1 MEITNRPKYNQYG
14 SKTPTFTQERISVN
28 FDLDMFDKLCTYSI
42 STNVKT
48 ANLIN
53 LRNLMSVLDMS
64 VYSKDSEKLNKIDFI
79 QKSLEARLEKHL
91 TDPLMI
97 SSYIT
102 GDIENTSIPY
112 NAMNMDIATIEWL
125 GKSISSILKY
135 SFAYNSVDELLDIC
149 TRFKAADFISKSAIV
164 QELQDAM
171 SRLQSKFRKA
181 EYKDASEVQFRLD
194 NDYCEPALRDIY
206 NTLTAPNRRLITGMQ
221 GINALTGGGFECDRV
236 YLLAGAAG
244 IGKSMT
250 LLNLAYQIKK
260 YNANFQT
267 KDPSKR
273 PCIVYLTQ
281 ENDVKETVS
290 RLYSIAVENKRFSD
304 MSFDE
309 LLYKFKNEGELSLTD
324 NSPIDI
330 IIKYMPGRSIDTG
343 YLYTLTEELEDEGY
357 EVICLMQDH
366 IKKIRSAEHIQDLRL
381 ELGEIINE
389 FKVFAQLKGVPVIT
403 ITHLNRSGSEILEE
417 AKMNNRAD
425 ALKNVGR
432 SAISESNLMLDNS
445 DYTFFLDTEY
455 DQMGNKWMVFKTTK
469 IRDVQEQSYVCIPFA
484 QDNPVKMLEDL
495 YSTPLYRISLR
506 DEQLINP
513 NVPSSVAPSIYSN
526 IAVLDSDI
534 DNDDKF
540 KVSVKPIS
548 SSQVDLTSEINN
560 MNKQQNGLFNFS
572 KMPKISKED
581 LDDTIVSLV
590 PRKGATKYVSINSSL
605 R

>member
-1 MEITNRPKYNQYG
+1 MEIVKRPKLNQYG
-14 SKTPTFTQERISVN
+14 SKTPTFTQERITIN
-28 FDLDMFDKLCTYSI
+28 FDLEMLDKLCTYSI

-48 ANLIN
+48 ANLLN
-53 LRNLMSVLDMS
+53 LRNLMSVLDLS
-64 VYSKDSEKLNKIDFI
+64 VYSKDSEKLNKIEFLE
-79 QKSLEARLEKHL
+79 KSLEARLEKHL

-102 GDIENTSIPY
+102 GDIENISIPY
-112 NAMNMDIATIEWL
+112 STMNMDISTIEWL

-149 TRFKAADFISKSAIV
+149 TRFKAADYISKASIV

-181 EYKDASEVQFRLD
+181 EYKDTSEVQFRLD
-194 NDYCEPALRDIY
+194 SDYCETALRDIY
-206 NTLTAPNRRLITGMQ
+206 DILTGPNRRLITGMQ

-236 YLLAGAAG
+236 YLLAGSAG

-267 KDPSKR
+267 KDPTKK

-309 LLYKFKNEGELSLTD
+309 LLYKFKNEGELMVSD
-324 NSPIDI
+324 DSPIDI
-330 IIKYMPGRSIDTG
+330 IIKYMPGRAIDTG

-417 AKMNNRAD
+417 AKMNNRVD

-432 SAISESNLMLDNS
+432 SAISESNLMIDNS
-445 DYTFFLDTEY
+445 DYTFFLDAEY
-455 DQMGNKWMVFKTTK
+455 DQLGNKWMIFKTAK
-469 IRDVQEQSYVCIPFA
+469 IRDVQDQSYVCIPFA

-495 YSTPLYRISLR
+495 YSAPLYKVSLR

-513 NVPSSVAPSIYSN
+513 NVSLNVAPSIYSN
-526 IAVLDSDI
+526 IAVLDSDLSES
-534 DNDDKF
+534 DNDKF
-540 KVSVKPIS
+540 KISVKPIS
-548 SSQVDLTSEINN
+548 SSQIDLASEIDN
-560 MNKQQNGLFNFS
+560 MNKQVGIFNFS
-572 KMPKISKED
+572 KMPKIITEE
-581 LDDTIVSLV
+581 LDDSVVSLIY
-590 PRKGATKYVSINSSL
+590 K
-605 R
+605 